1 MYVENINETVL
12 SLTPI
17 IHIGGNQMTISVLT
31 RQ

>member
-17 IHIGGNQMTISVLT
+17 IYIGDNQISISFLT
-31 RQ
+31 R